1 MIKKNFM
8 AIDKEKPLVS
18 IFCLTYNHAPYIRQ
32 CLDGFLMQKATFTYE
47 VIINDDASTDGT
59 TEIIREY
66 EEKYPDIIK
75 PIYHEEN
82 LYSKGERGF
91 WQKYCF
97 PKSKGKYIA
106 LCEGD
111 DYWIDPLKLQKQVD
125 FLEKHPEYVLVYT
138 NAEKVNSKSKR
149 VLRNSLKGY
158 SGNITKY
165 LFYKGNPVITATTCF
180 RRQYLLEYQE
190 EIKQIP
196 FKMKMGDLPLWIYL
210 SLQGKFKYL
219 NDRTTAYRVLQESAS
234 HSKSKEKVVSF
245 ILNTKDIFVYFN
257 DRYTIGIPPKMIEK
271 RCCKSLIRN
280 MASFDK
286 EDFKA
291 VYLNGIKRY
300 PSCVFDLKLLVIMFL
315 RLIFNRK
322 C

>member
-1 MIKKNFM
+1 MK
-8 AIDKEKPLVS
+8 DKEVVVS
-18 IFCLTYNHAPYIRQ
+18 VCCITYNHEPYIRQ
-32 CLDGFLMQKATFTYE
+32 CLDGFMMQKTTFPFE
-47 VIINDDASTDGT
+47 VLIHDDASTDGT
-59 TEIIREY
+59 ADIIREY
-66 EEKYPDIIK
+66 EIKYPDIVK
-75 PIYHEEN
+75 PIYQKEN
-82 LYSKGERGF
+82 QYSKGIAISRT
-91 WQKYCF
+91 YNY
-97 PKSKGKYIA
+97 PRAKGKYIA

>member
-1 MIKKNFM
+1 MPNNLIWFM
-8 AIDKEKPLVS
+8 TTVHYLPQFINSNLRPLRRTF
-18 IFCLTYNHAPYIRQ
+18 ILT
-32 CLDGFLMQKATFTYE
+32 L
-47 VIINDDASTDGT
+47 
-59 TEIIREY
+59 
-66 EEKYPDIIK
+66 
-75 PIYHEEN
+75 
-82 LYSKGERGF
+82 
-91 WQKYCF
+91 
-97 PKSKGKYIA
+97 
-106 LCEGD
+106 
-111 DYWIDPLKLQKQVD
+111 
-125 FLEKHPEYVLVYT
+125 
-138 NAEKVNSKSKR
+138 
-149 VLRNSLKGY
+149 
-158 SGNITKY
+158 
-165 LFYKGNPVITATTCF
+165 
-180 RRQYLLEYQE
+180 
-190 EIKQIP
+190 IKQIP

-245 ILNTKDIFVYFN
+245 ILNTRDIFAYFN
-257 DRYTIGIPPKMIEK
+257 NRYAIGISPKMIEK

>member
-1 MIKKNFM
+1 MH
-8 AIDKEKPLVS
+8 L
-18 IFCLTYNHAPYIRQ
+18 LR
-32 CLDGFLMQKATFTYE
+32 
-47 VIINDDASTDGT
+47 II
-59 TEIIREY
+59 
-66 EEKYPDIIK
+66 
-75 PIYHEEN
+75 IYAKTN
-82 LYSKGERGF
+82 K
-91 WQKYCF
+91 
-97 PKSKGKYIA
+97 
-106 LCEGD
+106 
-111 DYWIDPLKLQKQVD
+111 LK
-125 FLEKHPEYVLVYT
+125 T
-138 NAEKVNSKSKR
+138 N
-149 VLRNSLKGY
+149 
-158 SGNITKY
+158 
-165 LFYKGNPVITATTCF
+165 
-180 RRQYLLEYQE
+180 
-190 EIKQIP
+190 
-196 FKMKMGDLPLWIYL
+196 
-210 SLQGKFKYL
+210 GKFKYL